1 MRKSIYL
8 LGLSCLLMTAA
19 CSEDAPDGPVG
30 GEKTELK
37 ATFEQKADAEARLW
51 PEGARVRIN
60 DIEYP
65 ITGGAGTAE
74 ARIGGVVKADRYNA
88 VWPATTETTL
98 GNDQMTVTLPNFQPY
113 RTDNPGPFT
122 ACCGEEA
129 ALEFFPLCGTMT
141 FSFYGTGNITTIGF
155 QAGED
160 DLLSGSGSVR
170 LVPGNT
176 GKLEMTSGERTVF
189 LDCGEGVELAAKATA
204 FTIYVPAKMYE
215 EGMMMIIVDDSG
227 NQMNVSVPPVEVRR
241 GEDLTFE
248 ALKYDPD
255 QVVKDWM
262 TLRLEASTGPA
273 GRPDAIWQEN
283 DGVWINGENF
293 RIVYGA
299 GTREAEVEKVRQ
311 TRTFWASYP
320 TSDQVTYASGKF
332 TVSLPRTQ
340 TWDATK
346 PYSGPMVAYG
356 TESPLEL
363 SYLCGFLR
371 LPITGVG
378 TVYELKLTGTGIVGN
393 GTAVGGEDGI
403 GELKME
409 VGQMG
414 ELTIR
419 LSGDGIVLGP
429 EPATVYCVLPPG
441 SYSDLKLNAVDV
453 NGETVDM
460 VVPGPLKVV
469 RGSVVEAA
477 VLDLRFAGDQGEVT
491 DLSAEG
497 TANCYVVLGPGRYSF
512 PARKVSGAEVQGIA
526 TADWVWATRSE
537 GSEGNE
543 LVSDIAY
550 ADGVIT
556 FTASTRKGNVLIAG
570 MDANN
575 EILWSWHLWLTDD
588 PRTDEMTYDCGKT
601 FLDRNLGAV
610 SATPGDAGA
619 AGVLYQWG
627 RKDPFAGGTGEE
639 DIYTG
644 DTEWTLAR
652 AETVMNADYAWTTA
666 YLGSDRSMA
675 YAIAHPT
682 VLLADNSQTA
692 TWIPVPDMELWSAV
706 KTDNDPCPPGYRVPE
721 IDFAQELGIGYNL
734 IPGVTDLIQSGTTH
748 GLVYMREEGT
758 HFWPLAGTR
767 WGDSDRGCYTNFNV
781 VGTYW
786 TISFADNDNPL
797 NFNFTSGG
805 TVWHKGDKRKSTCQ
819 AISVRCCK
827 E

>member
-37 ATFEQKADAEARLW
+37 ATFEQKAEAEARLW

-74 ARIGGVVKADRYNA
+74 ARIGEVVKADRYNA

-98 GNDQMTVTLPNFQPY
+98 GNDQMTVTLPQFQPY
-113 RTDNPGPFT
+113 RTDNPGPFA

-129 ALEFFPLCGTMT
+129 ALEFFPVCGTMT
-141 FSFYGTGNITTIGF
+141 FSFYGTGNITTVGF

-160 DLLSGSGSVR
+160 DLLSGSGSVK

-204 FTIYVPAKMYE
+204 FTIYVPAMKYE

-227 NQMNVSVPPVEVRR
+227 NQMNVSVPPVEIRR
-241 GEDLTFE
+241 GEDLPFE

-255 QVVKDWM
+255 QVIKDWM

-293 RIVYGA
+293 RIMYGA

-356 TESPLEL
+356 TQSPLEL

-409 VGQMG
+409 AGQVG

-419 LSGDGIVLGP
+419 LPGDGIVLGP

-441 SYSDLKLNAVDV
+441 SYSDLQLDAVDV
-453 NGETVDM
+453 NGEM
-460 VVPGPLKVV
+460 VGMPVPGPLKVV

-477 VLDLRFAGDQGEVT
+477 VLDLRFAGNQGEVT

-512 PARKVSGAEVQGIA
+512 PARKVSGAQVDGIA
-526 TADWVWATRSE
+526 TVDWVWATRSE
-537 GSEGNE
+537 GSEANE

-588 PRTDEMTYDCGKT
+588 PRVDEMTYTCGKT
-601 FLDRNLGAV
+601 FLDRNIGAV
-610 SATPGDAGA
+610 SATPGDAGT

-639 DIYTG
+639 SIYAA

-652 AETVMNADYAWTTA
+652 EETVMNADYAWSAA
-666 YLGSDRSMA
+666 YLGAERSMA

-682 VLLADNSQTA
+682 VLLADTQASTWTA
-692 TWIPVPDMELWSAV
+692 VPDTELWGAV

-721 IDFAQELGIGYNL
+721 IDFASEFAEDFYL
-734 IPGVTDLIQSGTTH
+734 IPGVTDLILSGTTY

-758 HFWPLAGTR
+758 HFWPLAGQR
-767 WGDSDRGCYTNFNV
+767 WGDSDRGCYTNFND
-781 VGTYW
+781 VGCYW
-786 TISFADNDNPL
+786 SISFSENGNPL

-805 TVWHKGDKRKSTCQ
+805 TIWQRGDKRWNTCQ
-819 AISVRCCK
+819 ALSVRCCK